1 MKNDY
6 VVRAQKFLEKLI
18 PLFPDESGSA
28 RKNVGKVRIALNKF
42 KEKYPR
48 RDVLLCYGA
57 VRYVLITSDYV
68 IKWDY
73 NACAAKNYGGC
84 VQENKN
90 WNKVKNS
97 PYAYLFAPITRIKVD
112 GHYWYVMP
120 RIHGRNYHRMAFA
133 FLSPEERHFL
143 NNNDICDLHNGN
155 YRVVNGKVKIFD
167 YACGW

>member
-6 VVRAQKFLEKLI
+6 VVRARKFLEELI
-18 PLFPDESGSA
+18 PFFPCESGNA
-28 RKNVGKVRIALNKF
+28 RKRRLGVQNALDKF
-42 KEKYPR
+42 MVKHPR
-48 RDVLLCYGA
+48 RKIYFCNGA

-73 NACAAKNYGGC
+73 DTSAAENYGGC
-84 VQENKN
+84 VKESKI

-97 PYAYLFAPITRIKVD
+97 SYRYLFAPITRITVG

-120 RIHGRNYHRMAFA
+120 RIRGKHPDRIAYR
-133 FLSPEERHFL
+133 FLSPEEKKFL
-143 NNNDICDLHNGN
+143 ENNDICDLHNGN
-155 YRVVNGKVKIFD
+155 YRIVRGKVKIFD

>member
-6 VVRAQKFLEKLI
+6 VVRAKKFLEELI

-42 KEKYPR
+42 KAKYPR
-48 RDVLLCYGA
+48 RDVLLCNGA

-73 NACAAKNYGGC
+73 NANNAEEYGGC
-84 VQENKN
+84 AKESKV
-90 WNKVKNS
+90 WNRVKNS
-97 PYAYLFAPITRIKVD
+97 SYAYLFAPITRITVG

-120 RIHGRNYHRMAFA
+120 RIRGRNYHLMAFP
-133 FLSPEERHFL
+133 FLSPEEKKFL
-143 NNNDICDLHNGN
+143 SDNNICDLHSGN
-155 YRVVNGKVKIFD
+155 YRIVKKKVKIFD